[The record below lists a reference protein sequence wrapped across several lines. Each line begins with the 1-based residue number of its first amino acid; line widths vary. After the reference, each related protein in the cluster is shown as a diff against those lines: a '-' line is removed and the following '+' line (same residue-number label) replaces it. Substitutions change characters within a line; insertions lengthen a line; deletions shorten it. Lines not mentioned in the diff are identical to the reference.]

1 MALSFEDIIEDLSK
15 ILKPKRFTHT
25 LNVNKTALKINKM
38 HKLGLNEDQIQYAA
52 LLHDCAKGVEEKYFE
67 EYKEK
72 YSLDYEKIFEIPP
85 IAHAILGGIVAKE
98 RYGVKDPIVLD
109 AIRWHTTG
117 KENMTL
123 LNKVLCAA
131 DFIEPGRDFEHAK
144 IARKKVEKDFY
155 DGLFYLF
162 DVQIKHLEECGQD
175 IDINTLKARDYLL
188 KESYE

>member
-1 MALSFEDIIEDLSK
+1 MALNFEEIIEDLSK

-25 LNVNKTALKINKM
+25 LSVNKTALKINKK
-38 HKLGLNEDQIQYAA
+38 HNLGLDEDKIQYAA
-52 LLHDCAKGVEEKYFE
+52 LLHDCAKGVEGKYFE

-72 YSLDYEKIFEIPP
+72 YSLQYEKVFEIPA
-85 IAHAILGGIVAKE
+85 IAHAILGEIVAKE
-98 RYGVKDPIVLD
+98 RYGVNDLEVLD

-131 DFIEPGRDFEHAK
+131 DFIEPGRDFEHAN
-144 IARKKVEKDFY
+144 IARKKVKKDFD

-162 DVQIKHLEECGQD
+162 DVQIKHLEESGQD
-175 IDINTLKARDYLL
+175 IDINTIKARNYLL